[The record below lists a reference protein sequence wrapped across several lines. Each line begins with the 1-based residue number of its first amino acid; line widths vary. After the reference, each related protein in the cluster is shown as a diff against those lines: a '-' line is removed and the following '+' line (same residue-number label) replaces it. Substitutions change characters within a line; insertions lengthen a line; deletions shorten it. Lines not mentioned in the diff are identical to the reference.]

1 MPGAT
6 STFRSRCRAVH
17 SAANAWARRGSRSK
31 TVTALSP
38 GSVVRSRRST
48 SSLMTPQPTSVT
60 PASGT
65 SAARVAAASAADAA
79 VRRAEMVAASSS
91 ASGAP
96 VRIEFRIIT
105 ALARGRPAATLPGN
119 DEIHLI
125 PATASSPLSSPPR

>member
-1 MPGAT
+1 
-6 STFRSRCRAVH
+6 
-17 SAANAWARRGSRSK
+17 
-31 TVTALSP
+31 
-38 GSVVRSRRST
+38 
-48 SSLMTPQPTSVT
+48 MTPQPTSVT

-105 ALARGRPAATLPGN
+105 ALARVAAGGDVAGERRDPLDTG
-119 DEIHLI
+119 HGVV
-125 PATASSPLSSPPR
+125 TAVVTAQVG